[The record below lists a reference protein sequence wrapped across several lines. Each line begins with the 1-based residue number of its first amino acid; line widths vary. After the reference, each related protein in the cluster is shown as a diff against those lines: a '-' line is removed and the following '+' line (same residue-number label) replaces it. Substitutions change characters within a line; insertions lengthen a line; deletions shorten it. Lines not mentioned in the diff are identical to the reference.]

1 MRYPRPVCRAH
12 RLPACS
18 SIALLAFLTL
28 FSPAVARAQ
37 PPPGNHPLV
46 QLAVDPCVGV
56 AVDDVREIVRV
67 ELGALLIP
75 EGTAPGSDVT
85 QVHVSCG
92 ATTTQLRVDDPVTG
106 KSLTREIDLS
116 KEASTARPRL
126 LALAVVELVSAS
138 WTELEANP
146 QPKVK
151 PVGAVASP
159 TAKAAAKKV
168 VEDKLPPPPA
178 PPPSLRIE
186 ALAGRR
192 WFFPRTGPSNMF
204 GLRLGDDH
212 IGAFGSLGWLAD
224 MVVEHAGVNDS
235 LGTVNVDLVSASAAI
250 VAQHHTDVLAL
261 RVGVGLRYG
270 SARISGTPVD
280 AAHVE
285 SSSLSGVW
293 GGPLVVA
300 GVGFTPLRPLVLEV
314 LVEAG
319 WTATAVRAHVGDPG
333 NVGPSGGWLGASLAV
348 GIEP

>member
-1 MRYPRPVCRAH
+1 VRRGAT
-12 RLPACS
+12 LELIAS
-18 SIALLAFLTL
+18 LSIACAALVFAPV
-28 FSPAVARAQ
+28 SRAQ

-46 QLAVDPCVGV
+46 QLALDPCLGV
-56 AVDDVREIVRV
+56 PSEGVREIVRV
-67 ELGALLIP
+67 ELGALLVP
-75 EGTAPGSDVT
+75 EGGNPGSDVT
-85 QVHVSCG
+85 QVHVTCG
-92 ATTTQLRVDDPVTG
+92 PTTTMLRVDDPVTG

-116 KEASTARPRL
+116 KEASAARPRL
-126 LALAVVELVSAS
+126 LALAIVELVSAS

-159 TAKAAAKKV
+159 TAKAAAKKI

-204 GLRLGDDH
+204 GLRLGDDR
-212 IGAFGSLGWLAD
+212 IGSIGTLGWLAD

-235 LGTVNVDLVSASAAI
+235 LGTVNVDLVSASVAI
-250 VAQHHTDVLAL
+250 VAQHHTDAL
-261 RVGVGLRYG
+261 SLRAGLGLRYG
-270 SARISGTPVD
+270 SARISGTPID

-285 SSSLSGVW
+285 SSSLAGVW

-314 LVEAG
+314 LVEGG

-333 NVGPSGGWLGASLAV
+333 NVGPSGGWLGASLAI
-348 GIEP
+348 GLEP